1 MDGLEDDT
9 FDPDDTHHSVQSLS
23 GHGCR
28 PFARLSLSPPG
39 QRCAVTPRI
48 RRWQWRDARMES
60 GSSLSMEWPLLG
72 RQSIEMILAFSY
84 ISRVPYQDT
93 VSAVRGRWYVR
104 WYEGITPHNTR
115 VRQPHTD
122 SAQAPLNRAR
132 VTCTCRGHT
141 PTPKPPPTRRVHTS
155 PARATPRRWLAK
167 PYGV

>member
-28 PFARLSLSPPG
+28 PFARLSQAPPG
-39 QRCAVTPRI
+39 QRCAVIPRI

-84 ISRVPYQDT
+84 KSCTPFDGNKTQR
-93 VSAVRGRWYVR
+93 AVTRDAYIVQRSHV
-104 WYEGITPHNTR
+104 TLTCTR
-115 VRQPHTD
+115 V
-122 SAQAPLNRAR
+122 
-132 VTCTCRGHT
+132 
-141 PTPKPPPTRRVHTS
+141 TR
-155 PARATPRRWLAK
+155 ARATACAHAVSTDGNDRPSQRHNDNGSARSRAIKSGATQRGRLTPCA
-167 PYGV
+167 PS

>member
-60 GSSLSMEWPLLG
+60 RSSLSMEWPLLG

-84 ISRVPYQDT
+84 IKRVGSDLPGDDVT
-93 VSAVRGRWYVR
+93 ARRREAAGSAAGRQER
-104 WYEGITPHNTR
+104 ST
-115 VRQPHTD
+115 
-122 SAQAPLNRAR
+122 AR
-132 VTCTCRGHT
+132 VKAKEFFSSRRAIDHPPGWRNVPQ
-141 PTPKPPPTRRVHTS
+141 PTGVPTGYVMWDEMS
-155 PARATPRRWLAK
+155 
-167 PYGV
+167 V